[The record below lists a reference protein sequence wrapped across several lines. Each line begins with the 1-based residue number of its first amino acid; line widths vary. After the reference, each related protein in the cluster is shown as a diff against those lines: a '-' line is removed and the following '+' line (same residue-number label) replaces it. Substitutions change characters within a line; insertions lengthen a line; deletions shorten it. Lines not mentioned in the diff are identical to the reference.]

1 MAADVNDFQIKL
13 VRLEG
18 NFVWHSHTDEDEL
31 FLVMRGKMRMA
42 FRRRLMENDKENS
55 NVEWETNNII
65 VSENEFV
72 VVPKGLEH
80 CPSALTDS
88 CDVLLLERGI
98 LINFAT

>member
-42 FRRRLMENDKENS
+42 FRQRAN
-55 NVEWETNNII
+55 NVDV
-65 VSENEFV
+65 VS
-72 VVPKGLEH
+72 
-80 CPSALTDS
+80 A
-88 CDVLLLERGI
+88 VLP
-98 LINFAT
+98 